1 LKDNLKK
8 VVVIGGGS
16 GSSVALRGLKKY
28 DIDIT
33 AIVTMFDSGGST
45 GILRDEFGY
54 PSFGDLR
61 QCLLALANDKN
72 DKVSAL
78 KKVLD
83 FRFDSNSS
91 LRGHSVGNLIMA
103 ALTTENGNI
112 QAAIDK
118 ISDILLIEGQVVP
131 VTLDDANLCAKLLN
145 GEVIYSESSI
155 DLRDSNLPAIAEL
168 FLDKNVLANP
178 SAIQSIK
185 NADVIL
191 LGPGD
196 LYTSIIPN
204 LLLDEITLAIKNSS
218 APIIFACNL
227 MTKYG
232 ETYGY
237 AASKFSSEI
246 VRYLNGRMIDFL
258 LVNSM
263 EFPSSILE
271 NYDLEKA
278 KPVSFDEKKIIK
290 FCNNIVYDNFA
301 FIEGKKVRHDSKKL
315 SEFVISKL

>member
-1 LKDNLKK
+1 MKK

-16 GSSVALRGLKKY
+16 GSSVALMGLKNY
-28 DIDIT
+28 DVDIT

-54 PSFGDLR
+54 PSFGDIR
-61 QCLLALANDKN
+61 QCLLALSSDKN
-72 DKVSAL
+72 EKISAL

-83 FRFDSNSS
+83 FRFDSDSS
-91 LRGHSVGNLIMA
+91 LKGHSVGNLIMA

-112 QAAIDK
+112 QTAIDK
-118 ISDILLIEGQVVP
+118 ISDILLVDGKVTP

-145 GEVIYSESSI
+145 GEIIYSESSI
-155 DLRDSNLPAIAEL
+155 DLRQSNLPGIDEL
-168 FLDKNVLANP
+168 FLDKKVIANP
-178 SAIQSIK
+178 DAIQGIK

-204 LLLDEITLAIKNSS
+204 LLIDDISVALKNSS
-218 APIIFACNL
+218 AQIIFACNL

-237 AASKFSSEI
+237 SSSKFASEI
-246 VRYLNGRMIDFL
+246 VRYLKGKKIDHF
-258 LVNSM
+258 LVNSK
-263 EFPSSILE
+263 EFPKSIID

-278 KPVSFDEKKIIK
+278 KPVIYDHKKLLQY
-290 FCNNIVYDNFA
+290 CNNIIYDEFA
-301 FIEGKKVRHDSKKL
+301 FIEGKKVRHDSEKL
-315 SEFVISKL
+315 SNFVISKL

>member
-1 LKDNLKK
+1 MKK

-16 GSSVALRGLKKY
+16 GSSVALMGLKNY
-28 DIDIT
+28 DLDIT

-54 PSFGDLR
+54 PSFGDIR
-61 QCLLALANDKN
+61 QCLLALSSDKN
-72 DKVSAL
+72 EKISAL

-83 FRFDSNSS
+83 FRFDSDSS
-91 LRGHSVGNLIMA
+91 LKGHSVGNLIMA

-118 ISDILLIEGQVVP
+118 ISDILLVDGKVTP

-145 GEVIYSESSI
+145 GEIIYSESSI
-155 DLRDSNLPAIAEL
+155 DLRQSNLPGIDEL
-168 FLDKNVLANP
+168 FLDKNVVANP
-178 SAIQSIK
+178 DATESIK
-185 NADVIL
+185 NADAIL

-204 LLLDEITLAIKNSS
+204 LLIDDISIALRDCS

-232 ETYGY
+232 ETYEY
-237 AASKFSSEI
+237 PSSKFSSEV
-246 VRYLNGRMIDFL
+246 VRYLRGRKIDYF
-258 LVNSM
+258 LVNSK
-263 EFPSSILE
+263 EFPQLIID
-271 NYDLEKA
+271 NYKLEKA
-278 KPVSFDEKKIIK
+278 KPVIYDRNEILQY
-290 FCNNIVYDNFA
+290 CNNIIHDDFA
-301 FIEGKKVRHDSKKL
+301 FIEAKKVRHDSEKL
-315 SEFVISKL
+315 SAFVISKL

>member
-1 LKDNLKK
+1 
-8 VVVIGGGS
+8 
-16 GSSVALRGLKKY
+16 
-28 DIDIT
+28 
-33 AIVTMFDSGGST
+33 M
-45 GILRDEFGY
+45 
-54 PSFGDLR
+54 
-61 QCLLALANDKN
+61 
-72 DKVSAL
+72 
-78 KKVLD
+78 
-83 FRFDSNSS
+83 
-91 LRGHSVGNLIMA
+91 
-103 ALTTENGNI
+103 
-112 QAAIDK
+112 
-118 ISDILLIEGQVVP
+118 
-131 VTLDDANLCAKLLN
+131 
-145 GEVIYSESSI
+145 
-155 DLRDSNLPAIAEL
+155 
-168 FLDKNVLANP
+168 
-178 SAIQSIK
+178 
-185 NADVIL
+185 
-191 LGPGD
+191 
-196 LYTSIIPN
+196 
-204 LLLDEITLAIKNSS
+204 LDEITLAIKNSS

>member
-16 GSSVALRGLKKY
+16 GSSVALKGLKKY
-28 DIDIT
+28 EIDIT

-61 QCLLALANDKN
+61 QCLLALASDKN
-72 DKVSAL
+72 DKISAL

-83 FRFDSNSS
+83 FRFDSDSS

-118 ISDILLIEGQVVP
+118 ISDILLVEGQVIP

-155 DLRDSNLPAIAEL
+155 DLRDSNLPGIDEL
-168 FLDKNVLANP
+168 FLDKNVSANP

-204 LLLDEITLAIKNSS
+204 LLLDEINVAIKNSS

-232 ETYGY
+232 ETYEY
-237 AASKFSSEI
+237 SASKFSSEI
-246 VRYLNGRMIDFL
+246 VRYLNGRMIDYF

-263 EFPSSILE
+263 EFPSLILDS
-271 NYDLEKA
+271 YDLEKA
-278 KPVSFDEKKIIK
+278 KPVLFDEEKIIK
-290 FCNNIVYDNFA
+290 YCNNIIYDNFA
-301 FIEGKKVRHDSKKL
+301 FIEGKKVRHDSGKL